1 MTEQELRVKRANE
14 LLDEIGRILLLEA
27 VFNYW
32 EDRCKVYDQL
42 QELHRMAIEPR
53 EDNAKS

>member
-14 LLDEIGRILLLEA
+14 LLDEIERILLLEA

-32 EDRCKVYDQL
+32 EDRCKVADQI

-53 EDNAKS
+53 EDYGR

>member
-1 MTEQELRVKRANE
+1 MTEQELRVKRANK
-14 LLDEIGRILLLEA
+14 LLVDIEKTLLLQS

-32 EDRCKVYDQL
+32 EDRCRVADEI

-53 EDNAKS
+53 EDNAKH